1 MRAQLTEYYVLVE
14 TDDIDFSTLR
24 LAVETIQ
31 IEQAE
36 LAKDTLVCAN
46 CHREIPYGFY
56 PEYLLK

>member
-14 TDDIDFSTLR
+14 TDDIDFSALR

-36 LAKDTLVCAN
+36 AIESLPVELI
-46 CHREIPYGFY
+46 E
-56 PEYLLK
+56 EL